1 MGSLRSARLQCSL
14 CGPYVARRR
23 RADSPFQS
31 HPNRF
36 SRQQPLN
43 STPPVG
49 DFEPIKTPAVTAAR
63 MFVPLQEGVNTGV
76 IDATGWLVAVV
87 GLLLVVGWYYRLTS

>member
-1 MGSLRSARLQCSL
+1 
-14 CGPYVARRR
+14 
-23 RADSPFQS
+23 
-31 HPNRF
+31 
-36 SRQQPLN
+36 
-43 STPPVG
+43 
-49 DFEPIKTPAVTAAR
+49 